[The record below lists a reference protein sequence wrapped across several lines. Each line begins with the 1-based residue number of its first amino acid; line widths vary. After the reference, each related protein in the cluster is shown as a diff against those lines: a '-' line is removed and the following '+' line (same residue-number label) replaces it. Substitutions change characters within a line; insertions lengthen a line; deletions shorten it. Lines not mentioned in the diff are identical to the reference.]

1 MALKNVDF
9 EDTFP
14 QYTPNTLSC
23 GTVFSKENI
32 KIEIPLEEY
41 KELLI
46 IKGKYEELKSM
57 SVYPWNPTTITWKQT
72 GWELPEYPY
81 KVTCDNDNI
90 SSSITHLS
98 GKSSTWTTNTDYNTW
113 KGEDKK

>member
-1 MALKNVDF
+1 MVQEIKKNPL
-9 EDTFP
+9 T
-14 QYTPNTLSC
+14 
-23 GTVFSKENI
+23 
-32 KIEIPLEEY
+32 IEIPLEEY

-57 SVYPWNPTTITWKQT
+57 PVHPWNPTKITWKQT
-72 GWELPEYPY
+72 GGELLEPPHT
-81 KVTCDNDNI
+81 VTCDNDNI